1 MDGEWQEYM
10 VRELQEIAQ
19 LLVEDGNH
27 GEYRPRR
34 DEFCEEGTVFIRA
47 ADMDH
52 GRILFDSASKI
63 NATAVARIRKGI
75 GVGGDVLLS
84 HKGTVGK
91 LAMVPLDAP
100 PFVCSPQTTFWRS
113 LNPDAIDRRYLYA
126 YMHSPHFRQQLD
138 SRKGETDMA
147 DYVSLTAQ
155 REFRVLLPPIADQR
169 AIAHILGSL
178 DDKIELNRRM
188 NETLETMAQAIFKS
202 WFVDFDPVRAK
213 AEGRDT
219 GLPGEIADLFPDSF
233 EDSEPGAIPR
243 WWEESTIGENAEKL
257 SKGTTP
263 RKQDVSLAGDS
274 PTVPFLKVRN
284 ISDSGE
290 IDISSL
296 EKVPRSIHEK
306 ALKRSVLKANDVL
319 FSIAGTIGRVTIL
332 PMELDDSN
340 TNQAVA
346 FIRPHAHGLP
356 AQFIRLLL
364 ISDRIQFEAKS
375 RVVQGVQA
383 NVSLT
388 VLSELTFPKPSSELI
403 DVWYRYCGGI
413 FEQQMLLLRESRT
426 LASLRDTLLSKLISG
441 ELRVPDAALEL
452 VAQAGVPDA
461 DKLIE
466 GVGA

>member
-1 MDGEWQEYM
+1 MEGKSSGRM
-10 VRELQEIAQ
+10 LKLGSVCSKIGSGAT
-19 LLVEDGNH
+19 
-27 GEYRPRR
+27 PRGGSKVYLDQGDMTLIR
-34 DEFCEEGTVFIRA
+34 SQNVYNEGFNRNGVVFISPEH
-47 ADMDH
+47 ADH
-52 GRILFDSASKI
+52 LRNVEVFS
-63 NATAVARIRKGI
+63 R
-75 GVGGDVLLS
+75 DVLLNITGDS
-84 HKGTVGK
+84 VARCCQVVDDVLPARVNQHV
-91 LAMVPLDAP
+91 
-100 PFVCSPQTTFWRS
+100 SIIR
-113 LNPDAIDRRYLYA
+113 PDAQILDPRYLCY
-126 YMHSPHFRQQLD
+126 YLVSPVMQSQMLSWAGSGGTRN
-138 SRKGETDMA
+138 A
-147 DYVSLTAQ
+147 LTKSMI
-155 REFRVLLPPIADQR
+155 ESFEIPIPGNISEQR